1 MSYMICKMT
10 KINGE
15 EKQDHLCYPN
25 GEAKLFSSVEKAND
39 FLFDIGYTQEQI
51 ELEGI
56 FFKET
61 YESYDEKDYSILIGH
76 SDNGTKELRGI
87 NEVAEY
93 ICSEGINSDVTII
106 EPDGTFVLNTFGIFI
121 NKISDM
127 NYRAELLEIL
137 IPMQHRIMERLYDKS
152 ED

>member
-39 FLFDIGYTQEQI
+39 FLLDIGYTQEQI

-56 FFKET
+56 FSRKLMN
-61 YESYDEKDYSILIGH
+61 SM
-76 SDNGTKELRGI
+76 TKR
-87 NEVAEY
+87 
-93 ICSEGINSDVTII
+93 II
-106 EPDGTFVLNTFGIFI
+106 VF
-121 NKISDM
+121 
-127 NYRAELLEIL
+127 
-137 IPMQHRIMERLYDKS
+137 
-152 ED
+152 